1 LEEEGREV
9 MIVLIKKIY
18 QYALSLI
25 TLVMMIGG
33 GISVFSNVAD
43 LVSPQPYYDTY
54 ESYKQMRIVKDP
66 NEPKETEELSE
77 EELQA
82 EYNQMVKTYEENQI
96 KQAKN
101 SLIRSMGWVLVPL
114 PFFLITRRQLKK
126 DKDS

>member
-1 LEEEGREV
+1 
-9 MIVLIKKIY
+9 
-18 QYALSLI
+18 
-25 TLVMMIGG
+25 MMIGG

-43 LVSPQPYYDTY
+43 LISPQPYYDTY